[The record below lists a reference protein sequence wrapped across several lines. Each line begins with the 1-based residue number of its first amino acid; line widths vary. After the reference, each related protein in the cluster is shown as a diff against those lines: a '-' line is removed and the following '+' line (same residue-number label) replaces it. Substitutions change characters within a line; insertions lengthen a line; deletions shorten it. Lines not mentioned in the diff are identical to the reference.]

1 MKKIITISR
10 EFGAGGGEIGKEVAK
25 RLVYDYFDKDLIV
38 KTAYSMNMAPEEI
51 LKRDEHLD
59 HGFGFGQ
66 SLFNLYSSPLD
77 EKLYTAQKKV
87 IKEFAEKGNC
97 VIVGRNANSI
107 LAEYDNTLH
116 VFISANPAWRVKRL
130 QAEKMPDLS
139 VEKIASQMQK
149 IDKARQKY
157 CAYFTNTEF
166 GVAKYYDVCLYSS
179 VIGIEKCIDIICELA
194 KS

>member
-10 EFGAGGGEIGKEVAK
+10 EFGSAGGTIGKMVAE
-25 RLVYDYFDKDLIV
+25 RLGFEYYDKDLIF
-38 KTAYSMNMAPEEI
+38 KTARKANLTP
-51 LKRDEHLD
+51 DEAMKIDENLS

-77 EKLYTAQKKV
+77 EKLYLAQKNV
-87 IKEFAEKGNC
+87 IREFAEKGKC

-116 VFISANPAWRVKRL
+116 VFISANPVWRVKYL
-130 QAEKMPDLS
+130 KADKMKDMTE
-139 VEKIASQMQK
+139 EKIMAYLQK

-179 VIGIEKCIDIICELA
+179 VIGIEKCVDVICSLA
-194 KS
+194 N

>member
-10 EFGAGGGEIGKEVAK
+10 EFGSAGGTIGKKVAE
-25 RLVYDYFDKDLIV
+25 RLGFEYYDKDLIF
-38 KTAYSMNMAPEEI
+38 KTARKANLTP
-51 LKRDEHLD
+51 DEAMKIDENLS

-77 EKLYTAQKKV
+77 EKLYLAQKNV
-87 IKEFAEKGNC
+87 IREFAEKGKC

-116 VFISANPAWRVKRL
+116 VFISANPVWRVKYL
-130 QAEKMPDLS
+130 KADKMKDMTE
-139 VEKIASQMQK
+139 EKIMAHLQK

-179 VIGIEKCIDIICELA
+179 VIGIEKCVDVICSLA
-194 KS
+194 N

>member
-10 EFGAGGGEIGKEVAK
+10 EFGSAGGTIGKKVAEE
-25 RLVYDYFDKDLIV
+25 LGYEYVDKDLIF
-38 KTAYSMNMAPEEI
+38 KTAAEANMTPEEAVK
-51 LKRDEHLD
+51 LDEKLS

-77 EKLYTAQKKV
+77 EKLYNAQKSV
-87 IKEFAEKGNC
+87 IRKLAEKGNC

-116 VFISANPAWRVKRL
+116 VFISANPLWRVRHLKE
-130 QAEKMPDLS
+130 EKMKDMS
-139 VEKIASQMQK
+139 EEKIMAHLQK
-149 IDKARQKY
+149 IDRARQKY

-179 VIGIEKCIDIICELA
+179 VIGIDKCVEVITSLA
-194 KS
+194 R

>member
-1 MKKIITISR
+1 MI
-10 EFGAGGGEIGKEVAK
+10 F
-25 RLVYDYFDKDLIV
+25 
-38 KTAYSMNMAPEEI
+38 KTARKANLTP
-51 LKRDEHLD
+51 DEAMKIDENLL

-77 EKLYTAQKKV
+77 EKLYLAQKNV
-87 IKEFAEKGNC
+87 IREFAEKGKC

-116 VFISANPAWRVKRL
+116 VFISANPVWRVKYL
-130 QAEKMPDLS
+130 KADKMRDMTE
-139 VEKIASQMQK
+139 EKIMAHLQK

-179 VIGIEKCIDIICELA
+179 VIGIEKCVDVICSLA
-194 KS
+194 N

>member
-10 EFGAGGGEIGKEVAK
+10 EFGAGGGEIGKEVAR
-25 RLVYDYFDKDLIV
+25 RLVYDYFDKDLII
-38 KTAYSMNMAPEEI
+38 KTAYSLNMTPEEI
-51 LKRDEHLD
+51 LKLDERHKS
-59 HGFGFGQ
+59 GFGFGQ

-77 EKLYTAQKKV
+77 EKLFLAQKQV
-87 IKEFAEKGNC
+87 IREFAEKGNC

-130 QAEKMPDLS
+130 KADKMPDLS
-139 VEKIASQMQK
+139 EEKIAAQMQK
-149 IDKARQKY
+149 IDRARQKY
-157 CAYFTNTEF
+157 CSYFTNTEF

-179 VIGIEKCIDIICELA
+179 VIGIEKCIDIICDLA
-194 KS
+194 K